1 MKIEYTIEL
10 QKYIICSIIKKRKSN
25 QIQTNMLNSI
35 KNNFSTLGKVVIV
48 LAVFFLAA
56 CSGQDSGDTNRI
68 SQDDISYEQ
77 LDDIEISNAVVDELA
92 ITRGIDA
99 DLLSVETNEGIV
111 TLSGTTDNLLTKD
124 RATSVVATIK
134 GVRSVVDDIEV
145 QSDRLDVAIAED
157 VADAL
162 LSDPATDTWEI
173 ESTVEDGVVNL
184 TGTVE
189 SWKEKELVSTVTKG
203 VDGVIGINNN
213 INVDYAT
220 NRSDDEILGDVQASL
235 VWNNRLEDGLINVD
249 VKDGVVELSGTVGSL
264 FEKNLA
270 KDIARVAG
278 VTDVNAVDLEV
289 KSWMRKEME
298 RQDFLADKSDA
309 DIERAINDALAVHPR
324 IDPINIEVSV
334 NNGIATLTGTVDNL
348 KTARAAA
355 ETASNTRGVIAT
367 EQNLS
372 VDNQLVVTPDVD
384 STDEEIRQ
392 EVENALERDPFV
404 SAPEIDVVVETGI
417 VTLSGTADNYFEK
430 YQSDEVASTVNG
442 VVDIVNDINVDYEEL
457 TYEPM
462 FYDWDIEHH
471 DYDYEPIVIDDAD
484 LEEAIESQLT
494 WSPFVSTVNVN
505 VEVRSGVATL
515 TGTVLTETAKEEATE
530 EAYEAGARSVVN
542 NLEIS

>member
-1 MKIEYTIEL
+1 
-10 QKYIICSIIKKRKSN
+10 
-25 QIQTNMLNSI
+25 
-35 KNNFSTLGKVVIV
+35 
-48 LAVFFLAA
+48 
-56 CSGQDSGDTNRI
+56 
-68 SQDDISYEQ
+68 
-77 LDDIEISNAVVDELA
+77 
-92 ITRGIDA
+92 
-99 DLLSVETNEGIV
+99 
-111 TLSGTTDNLLTKD
+111 
-124 RATSVVATIK
+124 
-134 GVRSVVDDIEV
+134 
-145 QSDRLDVAIAED
+145 
-157 VADAL
+157 
-162 LSDPATDTWEI
+162 
-173 ESTVEDGVVNL
+173 
-184 TGTVE
+184 
-189 SWKEKELVSTVTKG
+189 
-203 VDGVIGINNN
+203 INNN
-213 INVDYAT
+213 IDVNYAT

-249 VKDGVVELSGTVGSL
+249 VTDGVVELSGTVGSL

-270 KDIARVAG
+270 KEIARVAG
-278 VTDVNAVDLEV
+278 VTDVNAVNLDV
-289 KSWMRKEME
+289 KSWMREETE

-309 DIERAINDALAVHPR
+309 DIERAVNDALAVHPR
-324 IDPINIEVSV
+324 IDAANIEVSV

-372 VDNQLVVTPDVD
+372 VDNQIVVTPDVD
-384 STDEEIRQ
+384 STDDQVRMK
-392 EVENALERDPFV
+392 VENALERDPFV
-404 SAPEIDVVVETGI
+404 SAAEIDVVVETGI

-430 YQSDEVASTVNG
+430 YQADEVASTVNG

-505 VEVRSGVATL
+505 VEVRNGVATL

-530 EAYEAGARSVVN
+530 EAYEAGARTVVN